1 MIKQSRQ
8 PLLATIMIM
17 VFLLHGHATAAES
30 PSDSHLAAG
39 RTAYQVGDYKT
50 ALKNWLAAEEKIRSA
65 KNTSALSELLWLR
78 AEAHRALGQ
87 HSDALLALTEAL
99 SLKDDK
105 TTPPALQASMLSSY
119 GDSLALNG
127 NWKFARRALK
137 RAVNLARKTNDD
149 KLLAVTL
156 NNFGNN
162 LFKKGY
168 YISAVDAYTECS
180 DVADRSGNTLLFVQ
194 STSNIAKTHL
204 LQDNLVAAKRH
215 ITIAIN
221 KIGYLPDSHTRTS
234 TLISLG
240 VIALDIYKKEP
251 ELRNLQWLKHA
262 HTLLSDADTLANRL
276 GDIRSRSY
284 ATGYLSD
291 AYASQNRYEE
301 ALLLTDKAIHFAQ
314 KSNAPDSEYLWH
326 WRAAKL
332 HKKLNNIDAAIA
344 AYRLAVENIQLIR
357 HELPTSTAF
366 KNVLGPVFFELT
378 DLLLQR
384 PNELSD
390 KNKIEDYLKE
400 ARQTMELLK
409 AAELQDYFQDNCVT
423 ALQSRTEG
431 LDNIQDRT
439 AVLYPILLQ
448 DRMEI
453 LLSFGNSMDR
463 AVVKVNADEL
473 RKTTTKFRLLLEDL
487 RSHDYLKYS
496 KQLYDL
502 LIRPMQP
509 ILDANN
515 IDTLVIVPDSV
526 LRTIPMAALH
536 DGKKFLISKYAL
548 AVTPGLTLTDPK
560 PLARDKL
567 EVLVGGLTE
576 GVQGFSPLPSVAIE
590 VDNIKNTYNSTVLM
604 NKDYNVSDVEGELS
618 RTHFNVV
625 HIASHAQFSSKPEE
639 TFLLAHDDKFTMDRL
654 ESLMGQTKFRDDPVE
669 LIALSACQTAAGDER
684 AALGLAGIAIKA
696 GARSALATLWFIN
709 DKASSLLVS
718 EFYKQLRNP
727 SLSKAQALQQ
737 AQLKIMRDERYQH
750 PLFWSPFLLI
760 GNWL

>member
-1 MIKQSRQ
+1 
-8 PLLATIMIM
+8 
-17 VFLLHGHATAAES
+17 
-30 PSDSHLAAG
+30 
-39 RTAYQVGDYKT
+39 
-50 ALKNWLAAEEKIRSA
+50 
-65 KNTSALSELLWLR
+65 
-78 AEAHRALGQ
+78 
-87 HSDALLALTEAL
+87 
-99 SLKDDK
+99 
-105 TTPPALQASMLSSY
+105 
-119 GDSLALNG
+119 
-127 NWKFARRALK
+127 
-137 RAVNLARKTNDD
+137 
-149 KLLAVTL
+149 
-156 NNFGNN
+156 
-162 LFKKGY
+162 
-168 YISAVDAYTECS
+168 
-180 DVADRSGNTLLFVQ
+180 
-194 STSNIAKTHL
+194 
-204 LQDNLVAAKRH
+204 
-215 ITIAIN
+215 
-221 KIGYLPDSHTRTS
+221 
-234 TLISLG
+234 
-240 VIALDIYKKEP
+240 
-251 ELRNLQWLKHA
+251 
-262 HTLLSDADTLANRL
+262 
-276 GDIRSRSY
+276 
-284 ATGYLSD
+284 
-291 AYASQNRYEE
+291 
-301 ALLLTDKAIHFAQ
+301 
-314 KSNAPDSEYLWH
+314 
-326 WRAAKL
+326 
-332 HKKLNNIDAAIA
+332 
-344 AYRLAVENIQLIR
+344 
-357 HELPTSTAF
+357 
-366 KNVLGPVFFELT
+366 
-378 DLLLQR
+378 
-384 PNELSD
+384 
-390 KNKIEDYLKE
+390 
-400 ARQTMELLK
+400 
-409 AAELQDYFQDNCVT
+409 
-423 ALQSRTEG
+423 
-431 LDNIQDRT
+431 
-439 AVLYPILLQ
+439 
-448 DRMEI
+448 
-453 LLSFGNSMDR
+453 
-463 AVVKVNADEL
+463 
-473 RKTTTKFRLLLEDL
+473 
-487 RSHDYLKYS
+487 
-496 KQLYDL
+496 
-502 LIRPMQP
+502 MQP